1 MLNSEPRSRK
11 PANIQ
16 PKVPPC
22 WNCGAKVAQDEHATI
37 WYICKGCR
45 TCSPAVF
52 AQRTKAR
59 R

>member
-1 MLNSEPRSRK
+1 
-11 PANIQ
+11 
-16 PKVPPC
+16 VPPC